1 MNMIATA
8 SNALKAVVHFYTA
21 GISLVVGELFKRKE
35 GRLMVIC
42 TVTTLAL
49 YCSHCGKIHTHD
61 VSRFSL
67 KACNRAELQCNCG
80 HVLAKI
86 SSYRG
91 SYFLLTLYCELCR
104 KNHILSIDYRQS
116 GSAKLSKL
124 YCGENNLE
132 LGFSGNRQLIE
143 QTLERH
149 RSEVNRALPDLTSS
163 DNENSQVLLDILNRV
178 HDIAENGGVVCH
190 CGTSAIRAQVL
201 PACIELRCQNCGACE
216 TVLARN
222 EADLSRLESIK
233 MIELASSRHSR
244 QTH

>member
-1 MNMIATA
+1 
-8 SNALKAVVHFYTA
+8 
-21 GISLVVGELFKRKE
+21 
-35 GRLMVIC
+35 MVIC
-42 TVTTLAL
+42 TVATLAL

-80 HVLAKI
+80 HILAKI
-86 SSYRG
+86 YYSRG
-91 SYFLLTLYCELCR
+91 TYFLLTLYCELCR
-104 KNHILSIDYRQS
+104 KDHVLFIDYRQS
-116 GSAKLSKL
+116 GSAKLRKL
-124 YCGENNLE
+124 YCRENNLE
-132 LGFSGNRQLIE
+132 LGFSGSRQLIE

-190 CGTSAIRAQVL
+190 CKRSSIRAEVL
-201 PACIELRCQNCGACE
+201 PACIELRCQNCGAFE
-216 TVLARN
+216 VVSARN
-222 EADLSRLESIK
+222 EADLARLESIEI
-233 MIELASSRHSR
+233 IELSSSRHSR